1 MRLFS
6 VIALSAILLTAC
18 SSAPPSTLP
27 VPDEGAPLT
36 EQGETVPTLPA
47 DWPQG
52 VPTAIGLSLVNAVK
66 LDSPQGPTWSA
77 TWQGSGDATEVY
89 NELTDELR
97 GAGFTEDS
105 ALAGGGGEGGISAW
119 TRGTVRVQV
128 TVLVENG
135 QVGANVTA
143 IDSSG

>member
-1 MRLFS
+1 MSL
-6 VIALSAILLTAC
+6 ALASFLLTAC
-18 SSAPPSTLP
+18 GGSPPSTLP

-36 EQGETVPTLPA
+36 EQGEAVPTLPA
-47 DWPQG
+47 DWPQE
-52 VPTAIGLSLVNAVK
+52 VPTALGLTLVNAVK
-66 LDSPQGPTWSA
+66 MDSPQGPTWSA

-89 NELTDELR
+89 TDLTDELR
-97 GAGFTEDS
+97 AAGFSEDS
-105 ALAGGGGEGGISAW
+105 ALDGGGGEGGISAW

-143 IDSSG
+143 IDSAG